1 MIQFSPVRR
10 NEIEALILREA
21 SATPYPWT
29 ARNLND
35 SVDASADCRLIKH
48 KGKTIG
54 YCVVQSVLDEAELLN
69 IVVFKPYQLRG
80 FGTKII
86 QKLKAELAQ
95 SGMINIFLEV
105 RASNLIAKA
114 LYEKTDFEVVDIRQ
128 KYYRAGNQVKE
139 DALLMRC
146 SLS

>member
-1 MIQFSPVRR
+1 MIQFSPFRR
-10 NEIEALILREA
+10 DEIEALILREV

-29 ARNLND
+29 TRNLND
-35 SVDASADCRLIKH
+35 SIDASANCRLIKH

-69 IVVFKPYQLRG
+69 IVVFKTYQLRG
-80 FGTKII
+80 FGIKVI
-86 QKLKAELAQ
+86 QKLKAELVQ
-95 SGMINIFLEV
+95 SGVINIFLEV

-114 LYEKTDFEVVDIRQ
+114 LYEKTGFEVVDIRR

-139 DALLMRC
+139 DALVMRC